1 MASKSDLKASAHVRL
16 AAKSGSSPNRGDD
29 SALLTAGETRYRIG
43 AEIVGP
49 ITPPPLRYKKSAD
62 IQKKLLDSAE
72 YLFARWGY
80 AAVSIRDVTS
90 LLKMRVANVS
100 YYFGNK
106 QNLYYEVLRRRAEP
120 LSRMRL
126 ERLRRARTQR
136 ASGIV
141 KLRALVAAYADPPLE
156 LSQSGDVGWK
166 NFFSLIGQL
175 TFTGFGVR
183 EIVELFN
190 EPAREFMAGLY
201 DLYPSASPV
210 KIQTAAM
217 LLIGPYIMVISEPG
231 RIETFAERAFSSGDL
246 PLLGPLMKDFI
257 VGGIR
262 ELLGRPGAPKA
273 RPRKAATRRRKRKG
287 AAPAID
293 KIGTADTVLA
303 PLTEATRRFR
313 RRRRRLR

>member
-1 MASKSDLKASAHVRL
+1 MASKHGLKANGNIRP
-16 AAKSGSSPNRGDD
+16 AARSGSLPARGRERV
-29 SALLTAGETRYRIG
+29 LFTAGESRYRIG

-49 ITPPPLRYKKSAD
+49 VTPRPARYKKSAA

-90 LLKMRVANVS
+90 LVKMRVANVS

-120 LSRMRL
+120 LSRTRL
-126 ERLRRARTQR
+126 ERLRAARMQTG
-136 ASGIV
+136 SGIAR
-141 KLRALVAAYADPPLE
+141 LRALVAAYADPPLE
-156 LSQSGDVGWK
+156 LSQTGDVGWK

-190 EPAREFMAGLY
+190 EPARELMAGLY

-210 KIQTAAM
+210 KIQAAAV

-231 RIETFAERAFSSGDL
+231 RIETFPERAFSSGDL

-262 ELLGRPGAPKA
+262 ELLGAPGASAPRIKRPA
-273 RPRKAATRRRKRKG
+273 RRSKR
-287 AAPAID
+287 
-293 KIGTADTVLA
+293 
-303 PLTEATRRFR
+303 
-313 RRRRRLR
+313 

>member
-1 MASKSDLKASAHVRL
+1 MASKSGLQANANTRL
-16 AAKSGSSPNRGDD
+16 ATKSGSLPD
-29 SALLTAGETRYRIG
+29 SGGERVLLTAGESRYRIG

-90 LLKMRVANVS
+90 VVKMRVANVS

-126 ERLRRARTQR
+126 ERLRAARKHTG
-136 ASGIV
+136 SGIAR
-141 KLRALVAAYADPPLE
+141 LRALVAAYADPPLE

-183 EIVELFN
+183 QIVELFN
-190 EPAREFMAGLY
+190 EPARELMAGLY

-210 KIQTAAM
+210 KVQTAAM

-246 PLLGPLMKDFI
+246 PLLGPLMKEFI

-262 ELLGRPGAPKA
+262 ELLGTPGTPPA
-273 RPRKAATRRRKRKG
+273 RRSSKRLTRRSKR
-287 AAPAID
+287 
-293 KIGTADTVLA
+293 
-303 PLTEATRRFR
+303 
-313 RRRRRLR
+313 